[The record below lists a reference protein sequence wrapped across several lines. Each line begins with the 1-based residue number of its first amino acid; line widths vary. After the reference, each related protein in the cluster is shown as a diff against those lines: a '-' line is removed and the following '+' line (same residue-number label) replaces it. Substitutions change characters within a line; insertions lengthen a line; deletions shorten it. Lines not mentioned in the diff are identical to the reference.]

1 MTLEIEVSAEAK
13 AAIARCGNTGGML
26 SALAREMDRQNAR
39 TISHISR
46 KQLSFPKTGP
56 TQPHGLR
63 HKSGRLKG
71 AIWASAARVSGS
83 AITSDIGDNVKY
95 ARLHEFGAD
104 FTRKGGKVR
113 LRTDKSGALM
123 GQKTNGRLA
132 VFAKRSHKMARE
144 VAFGAHPVHVPAR
157 APFWTGIQERVPELV
172 SALGKAATRYL
183 KSN

>member
-26 SALAREMDRQNAR
+26 SALAREMDRQNAL

-46 KQLSFPKTGP
+46 KQLSFPKNGP

-63 HKSGRLKG
+63 VQSGRLRG

-95 ARLHEFGAD
+95 ARLHELG
-104 FTRKGGKVR
+104 RI
-113 LRTDKSGALM
+113 LR
-123 GQKTNGRLA
+123 
-132 VFAKRSHKMARE
+132 
-144 VAFGAHPVHVPAR
+144 AR
-157 APFWTGIQERVPELV
+157 AGRCGCGRISR
-172 SALGKAATRYL
+172 GR
-183 KSN
+183 